1 MSARDATVLVTPRSS
16 AGNDPSPLDGA
27 RPALAEVLA
36 RPGLAAGD
44 PERPGLLAPAE
55 GPA

>member
-16 AGNDPSPLDGA
+16 ARNDPSPLDGA

-36 RPGLAAGD
+36 RSGLAAGD

-55 GPA
+55 VPA